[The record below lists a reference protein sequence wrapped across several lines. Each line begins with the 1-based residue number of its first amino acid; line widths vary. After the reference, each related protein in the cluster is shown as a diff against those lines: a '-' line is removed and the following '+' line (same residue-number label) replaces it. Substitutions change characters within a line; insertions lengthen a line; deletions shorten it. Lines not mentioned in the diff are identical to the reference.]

1 MVPGPAGV
9 AAERN
14 GERPATVAGPRDHPE
29 GVPFGRYLTIVR
41 VSDNPLNSASQMTDV
56 LSGRSDSAAPPVL
69 IDVRWT
75 LAGSDR
81 AGYLAGHIPGAR
93 FVDLDRELAGAPG
106 AGGRHPL
113 PEADDL
119 QAVWRRLGIDD
130 GMDVIVYDGGIGMA
144 AARAWWLLRWS
155 GITGVRVLDGGLP
168 AWVDG
173 AAQPTTA
180 GPEAPPS
187 TGTVTVRPG
196 AMPVV
201 DLDAAAELAGSASG
215 LLVDARAGARF
226 RGETEPIDPVAGHIP
241 GSVNLPIAE
250 LLDANGAFRDPAEI
264 RAVFGTVGLGSDTTL
279 GTDTLGTDTAGTAA
293 ASCGSGVT
301 ACQLILAGR
310 IAGIDLALF
319 PGSYSQWCAA
329 GRPVAVGGA

>member
-1 MVPGPAGV
+1 MPSSSSSKMVRRYISVVSIRSFTLAVPFLALVMVPGPAGV
-9 AAERN
+9 AAEPN
-14 GERPATVAGPRDHPE
+14 GERPATLAGPSDHPE
-29 GVPFGRYLTIVR
+29 GVPFGRYPTIVR
-41 VSDNPLNSASQMTDV
+41 VSDPPLISASQLIDV
-56 LSGRSDSAAPPVL
+56 LSHGADSVAPPVL
-69 IDVRWT
+69 LDVRWT

-81 AGYLAGHIPGAR
+81 AGYLEGHIPGAR
-93 FVDLDRELAGAPG
+93 FVDLDRELAGAAG

-113 PEADDL
+113 PEAGDL
-119 QAVWRRLGIDD
+119 QEVWRRLGIDD
-130 GMDVIVYDGGIGMA
+130 GSDVVVYDGGIGMA

-155 GITGVRVLDGGLP
+155 GIAGVRVLDGGLP

-173 AAQPTTA
+173 AGQHMTA
-180 GPEAPPS
+180 GPETAQ
-187 TGTVTVRPG
+187 PG
-196 AMPVV
+196 SMPVV

-279 GTDTLGTDTAGTAA
+279 GTDTLGTDTA
-293 ASCGSGVT
+293 
-301 ACQLILAGR
+301 
-310 IAGIDLALF
+310 
-319 PGSYSQWCAA
+319 
-329 GRPVAVGGA
+329 